1 LGYLFSLAP
10 KVPLGASFREAPL
23 RGRVS
28 STYSASSKDWPL
40 VINKRKLVPGAL
52 RDTESFHQY
61 VVGLAFEI
69 FKPYLRDAWVDVDR
83 TGSLDFGRKM
93 VRYLSKIM
101 RQKNGKSILRRARA
115 ANSKNNNLLQLA
127 DMVCGAIARSFRLN
141 KPNKDEFRN
150 LIRHRELSVLERP

>member
-1 LGYLFSLAP
+1 
-10 KVPLGASFREAPL
+10 LGASFREAPL

-127 DMVCGAIARSFRLN
+127 DMVCGAITRSFRLD